1 MQSHFIS
8 EIRKQCCRGLDVLAR
23 EDVGDHA
30 CSQHTCTII
39 SVPTN
44 LYVRRGAMHACSP
57 YCKQAPRHAE
67 SGWHPK
73 FKLSTI
79 YFCKNSTQIH
89 VCSLNCLKTN
99 PYVVGG
105 LQMCRISG
113 RIYGSELVSPLI
125 TQYSK
130 KSKHMYMDPYKL
142 LRNGSST
149 IDCATSRFF
158 IQAVKVVNL
167 LLFSRHRMYAEKNK
181 LLKMKLNA
189 RKKVLYYVKL
199 SRQHRKRI
207 IYTDLIRIYLYFM
220 NVRHIYRGLV
230 PEPII
235 RKKLERKY
243 ADRCIELWNI
253 LCKHSFMKKNQ
264 NVMKYFQVFVV
275 SCLYLMKSGLPMNS
289 VQIIPKDPHLE
300 SSLPEANQLD
310 FYNIPKNTFTSIKN
324 DIQLAIR
331 TIIEEKK
338 ISPHVLVLK

>member
-1 MQSHFIS
+1 
-8 EIRKQCCRGLDVLAR
+8 
-23 EDVGDHA
+23 
-30 CSQHTCTII
+30 
-39 SVPTN
+39 
-44 LYVRRGAMHACSP
+44 
-57 YCKQAPRHAE
+57 
-67 SGWHPK
+67 
-73 FKLSTI
+73 
-79 YFCKNSTQIH
+79 
-89 VCSLNCLKTN
+89 
-99 PYVVGG
+99 
-105 LQMCRISG
+105 
-113 RIYGSELVSPLI
+113 
-125 TQYSK
+125 
-130 KSKHMYMDPYKL
+130 
-142 LRNGSST
+142 
-149 IDCATSRFF
+149 
-158 IQAVKVVNL
+158 
-167 LLFSRHRMYAEKNK
+167 
-181 LLKMKLNA
+181 
-189 RKKVLYYVKL
+189 
-199 SRQHRKRI
+199 
-207 IYTDLIRIYLYFM
+207 M

-230 PEPII
+230 PEPAI